1 MTEPIS
7 LLDLRR
13 KTKVHAL
20 NGGEHSVEIRGLT
33 AREICDH
40 LERFAV
46 LRTISIGGQMTPIE
60 AITSTPEAAAAWVA
74 SACGQHRDPEA
85 EQAAADNLTLDEASE
100 IIEASLG
107 LTFSK
112 GFGPFS
118 GRLAALLGYI
128 TVAPTKGP
136 DTKSPPPSSPA
147 GPQPTTESGT
157 SPPDSL
163 PPNAISISEISTFPP
178 PPSYTP
184 PS

>member
-13 KTKVHAL
+13 KTKTHPL

-40 LERFAV
+40 LERFEV
-46 LRTISIGGQMTPIE
+46 LRTMSIGGQMSPMD
-60 AITSTPEAAAAWVA
+60 AVTSTPDAAAAWVA
-74 SACGQHRDPEA
+74 SACGSHRDEA
-85 EQAAADNLTLDEASE
+85 AEKAAAENLTIDELSE
-100 IIEASLG
+100 IIEVSMG

-128 TVAPTKGP
+128 TVTASKEPVTRSPKP
-136 DTKSPPPSSPA
+136 SPPAEAP
-147 GPQPTTESGT
+147 PTTESGT

-163 PPNAISISEISTFPP
+163 PPNATSISAISEFPP
-178 PPSYTP
+178 RT
-184 PS
+184 

>member
-13 KTKVHAL
+13 KTKTHAL
-20 NGGEHSVEIRGLT
+20 NGGEHSVELRGLT

-46 LRTISIGGQMTPIE
+46 LRSISIGGQMTPTD
-60 AITSTPEAAAAWVA
+60 AITSTPEVTAAWVA
-74 SACGQHRDPEA
+74 SACGQHRNAEA
-85 EQAAADNLTLDEASE
+85 EQAAADNLTIDEASE

-118 GRLAALLGYI
+118 SRLAALLGYI
-128 TVAPTKGP
+128 TVGASREP
-136 DTKSPPPSSPA
+136 DTRSPKPSPPAEAPS
-147 GPQPTTESGT
+147 TTESGT
-157 SPPDSL
+157 SPPDNL
-163 PPNAISISEISTFPP
+163 PPNATSITEITSFPP
-178 PPSYTP
+178 PP
-184 PS
+184 

>member
-13 KTKVHAL
+13 KTKVHL
-20 NGGEHSVEIRGLT
+20 INGGEHSVEIRGLS

-46 LRTISIGGQMTPIE
+46 LRTISIGGQMSPTD
-60 AITSTPEAAAAWVA
+60 AITSTPEATAAWVA
-74 SACGQHRDPEA
+74 SACGQHRDPDA
-85 EQAAADNLTLDEASE
+85 ERAAADNLTLDEASE

-147 GPQPTTESGT
+147 APQPTTESGI
-157 SPPDSL
+157 SPPDNL
-163 PPNAISISEISTFPP
+163 PPNATSISEISVFPP
-178 PPSYTP
+178 PP
-184 PS
+184 